1 MLDIMS
7 RMLYSAF
14 MPIESA
20 SDDGS
25 RWSVRS
31 MLTCGSLGENNAAAR
46 RYYRRSMAALPV
58 LALCMAAASYVPGGR
73 YVMAIAPGL
82 FFLYIA
88 VEFRRYMFAQ
98 DELARRIH
106 FESIV
111 MTYLTAL
118 AVAGAVGWLYAIAR
132 RY

>member
-1 MLDIMS
+1 
-7 RMLYSAF
+7 
-14 MPIESA
+14 
-20 SDDGS
+20 
-25 RWSVRS
+25 
-31 MLTCGSLGENNAAAR
+31 MLTYGTLGENNPAAR
-46 RYYRRSMAALPV
+46 RYFRRSMAALPV
-58 LALCMAAASYVPGGR
+58 LALSMAAATYAPGGK

-88 VEFRRYMFAQ
+88 LEFRRYMFAQ
-98 DELARRIH
+98 DELGRRIH

-118 AVAGAVGWLYAIAR
+118 AVAGAVGGLASAFRWNVNPMWFVMVEPIRAFWLYAIAR

>member
-58 LALCMAAASYVPGGR
+58 LASCMATASYVPGGR

-82 FFLYIA
+82 FFLYMA
-88 VEFRRYMFAQ
+88 VEFRQYIFAQ
-98 DELARRIH
+98 DELARPIH